1 MLKTVNG
8 LQFLA
13 IATLS
18 SFLAHPSNAESVTLT
33 VVERATTD
41 AVTDT
46 GATGDS
52 PGDILTFANELFDK
66 ENTTK
71 VGTDNGY
78 CIRTAAGM
86 AWECAFTNTLEG
98 GQISVTGSFLD
109 AGDSV
114 LTIAGGTGAYKGASG
129 EMLLHARDAEG
140 AAYDF
145 VFTVNF

>member
-66 ENTTK
+66 DNTTK

-86 AWECAFTNTLEG
+86 AWECAFTNNLEG

-109 AGDSV
+109 IGDSV
-114 LTIAGGTGAYKGASG
+114 LTIVGGTGAYKGASG